1 MKNSSNFTK
10 NIIILLQL
18 ILLVP
23 PLLLQYLSDKK
34 MGVMRYLVFKKN
46 VFSKEIF
53 TSSFTFTYRSLLF
66 LGIVFCIVVLIYT
79 YTKKSNSFFIKP
91 ISTLFLYHLIC
102 LMYTFYYRF
111 QMLLSYHF
119 FLIAFFIIIF
129 LQYIK
134 IVNTLHI
141 YRSTKESHLH

>member
-1 MKNSSNFTK
+1 MKNSSNLLK
-10 NIIILLQL
+10 NVITLLQL

-34 MGVMRYLVFKKN
+34 MGVMRYLVFKKG

-53 TSSFTFTYRSLLF
+53 TSSFTYTYRSLLF
-66 LGIVFCIVVLIYT
+66 LGIVFCIIFLIYS
-79 YTKKSNSFFIKP
+79 YIKKSNSFFIKP
-91 ISTLFLYHLIC
+91 ISALFLYNLIC
-102 LMYTFYYRF
+102 LIYTFYKF

-134 IVNTLHI
+134 IVNTVLI
-141 YRSTKESHLH
+141 YRSTKESRFH